1 MAHVKIKPLVTIL
14 GVAYN
19 LEDYIDKSIIS
30 ALNQTYSHIQIIF
43 VDDHSSDNTWEKLQ
57 QFKSQIE
64 LYRHKKRSYISAAL
78 NTGLEHA
85 RGDLIVRLDGDDCLY
100 PLLVEKEVAYLGRH
114 PKLGYVHC
122 GYDVIDTRGMRIA
135 KKKLM
140 EYSPDNIYQVDMTA
154 VGTMLKKECFD
165 KVGRFDPEMHLQ
177 EMYEFY
183 LRLSRHYRGGYLPQ
197 KLWAYTRRPGQA
209 TSLAQRM
216 RFLKYTFL
224 AIQKNYSPELEKITE

>member
-1 MAHVKIKPLVTIL
+1 MKPLVTIL

-19 LEDYIDKSIIS
+19 LEDYIEKSIIS
-30 ALNQTYSHIQIIF
+30 AVNQTYSHIQIIF

-57 QFKSQIE
+57 QFKSKAE
-64 LYRHKKRSYISAAL
+64 LYRHKKRSYIAAAL
-78 NTGLEHA
+78 NTGLDHA
-85 RGDLIVRLDGDDCLY
+85 RGDLIVRLDGDDCLNSR
-100 PLLVEKEVAYLGRH
+100 LVEKEVTYLQRY

-122 GYDVIDTRGMRIA
+122 GYDAIDTQGVKMT

-183 LRLSRHYRGGYLPQ
+183 LRLSRYYQGGYLPE
-197 KLWAYTRRPGQA
+197 KLWTYTRRPGQA
-209 TSLAQRM
+209 TSPAQRM
-216 RFLKYTFL
+216 RFLKYTLL
-224 AIQKNYSPELEKITE
+224 AIQKNYSQELEKITE